1 MSRRLHGGWP
11 SRGTLPLSFVLSAIA
26 SSCSQAPSSS
36 RLCSY
41 CSGPRKWR
49 QRGERGRDSGVEGVE
64 REEEEKNREDGML
77 EKLIGL
83 TNIGLYEPRL
93 VAIRLYHRGRDE
105 HHAMEQHK
113 WRFLQRAAPTVPL
126 SDFVDVVRAVEQ
138 RARCC
143 YSESTAILND
153 DGDGFAEMLLLDG
166 CFILEFSAKLS
177 RTN

>member
-1 MSRRLHGGWP
+1 MTAPSPNCDAATIPVPIPAAAIPVPSHVPFRVSVGSRRDDN
-11 SRGTLPLSFVLSAIA
+11 
-26 SSCSQAPSSS
+26 SSC
-36 RLCSY
+36 
-41 CSGPRKWR
+41 RK
-49 QRGERGRDSGVEGVE
+49 
-64 REEEEKNREDGML
+64 
-77 EKLIGL
+77 
-83 TNIGLYEPRL
+83 LYEPRL

-113 WRFLQRAAPTVPL
+113 WRFHQRAAPTVPL